1 MIWRTAYKI
10 EATKFAVFRIFR
22 FIDIP
27 FSEIDRIEWK
37 SFPEDSFLYLSEG
50 KRIRLKV
57 SQLNKESFTNLKV
70 ALNVRIFILD

>member
-1 MIWRTAYKI
+1 MIWRTAFKI

-37 SFPEDSFLYLSEG
+37 SFPEDSFLYLSGG